1 MSRSRN
7 NSILVLSV
15 RKVRW
20 TVTSD
25 ELSGAACSDT
35 ATRRVSSWLKSKK
48 IASDFITMSKCR
60 LFSGVSGTQS
70 ACNRFSNAVIIQG
83 LQIPF
88 ILFLCSCIPSGLL
101 FQEFPRLFPWEWP
114 VKYWCHFSEKR
125 RINTGMYP
133 WISSVTATIRQRGD
147 TTSIIRLSILETLKD
162 TLSLEPLE
170 CHYMLNTFWYLEAR
184 GLVY

>member
-25 ELSGAACSDT
+25 ELSGAAFSDK
-35 ATRRVSSWLKSKK
+35 ARRQVSSWLESKK
-48 IASDFITMSKCR
+48 IASNFITMSKCR
-60 LFSGVSGTQS
+60 LSSGVSGTQS
-70 ACNRFSNAVIIQG
+70 ACDRISNTVINQR

-88 ILFLCSCIPSGLL
+88 ILFLCSCIPSSLL
-101 FQEFPRLFPWEWP
+101 FQEFPLSLSWEWP
-114 VKYWCHFSEKR
+114 VKYWCHFSEKK

-133 WISSVTATIRQRGD
+133 WISSVTGTIRQWGD
-147 TTSIIRLSILETLKD
+147 TTSIILLSILETLKD
-162 TLSLEPLE
+162 TFSLEPLE
-170 CHYMLNTFWYLEAR
+170 CHYMLNTSWYLKAQS
-184 GLVY
+184 LVH